1 MKLIPALLLGGMLVV
16 SGCSKEDKKPAT
28 YSSKLRKRVRTMV
41 EGSPCSYSME
51 SYSTEML
58 KRAEAGNA
66 DEQHNLGK
74 CYEYG
79 NGVTSDYK
87 EAVMWYR
94 KSAEQGNVNAQCDLG
109 FCYDKGKGVTQD
121 YKEALKWY
129 TKSATQGNA
138 NAQRRLGDCYFEGKG
153 VAMDGDEA
161 VKWYTKAKSAE
172 EQADTKA
179 KEALEKMKSK

>member
-1 MKLIPALLLGGMLVV
+1 MKLIHLFLLIGMLAA

-28 YSSKLRKRVRTMV
+28 YSSKLRKRVRTLV

-87 EAVMWYR
+87 KTVMWYR
-94 KSAEQGNVNAQCDLG
+94 KSAEQGNADAQCDLG

-129 TKSATQGNA
+129 RKSATQGNA
-138 NAQRRLGDCYFEGKG
+138 VAQRCIGDCYFEGKG
-153 VAMDGDEA
+153 VPLDGDEA
-161 VKWYTKAKSAE
+161 VQWYTKSKTAEQGDELAK
-172 EQADTKA
+172 KG
-179 KEALEKMKSK
+179 LEKLKSK

>member
-1 MKLIPALLLGGMLVV
+1 MKLIHLFLLIGMLAA

-28 YSSKLRKRVRTMV
+28 YSSKLRKRVRTLV

-87 EAVMWYR
+87 KTVMWYR
-94 KSAEQGNVNAQCDLG
+94 KSAEQGNADAQCDLG

-129 TKSATQGNA
+129 RKSATQGNA
-138 NAQRRLGDCYFEGKG
+138 VAQRCIGDCYFEGKG
-153 VAMDGDEA
+153 VPLDGDEA
-161 VKWYTKAKSAE
+161 VKWYTKSKATEQGDELAK
-172 EQADTKA
+172 KG
-179 KEALEKMKSK
+179 LEKLKSK

>member
-1 MKLIPALLLGGMLVV
+1 
-16 SGCSKEDKKPAT
+16 
-28 YSSKLRKRVRTMV
+28 
-41 EGSPCSYSME
+41 ME

-58 KRAEAGNA
+58 KKAEAGNA

-79 NGVTSDYK
+79 NGVISDYK

-94 KSAEQGNVNAQCDLG
+94 KSAGQGNADAQCDLG
-109 FCYDKGKGVTQD
+109 FCYDKGKGV
-121 YKEALKWY
+121 
-129 TKSATQGNA
+129 
-138 NAQRRLGDCYFEGKG
+138 
-153 VAMDGDEA
+153 AMDVDEA

-179 KEALEKMKSK
+179 KEALEKLKSK